1 MEIITVGGIGY
12 RKFEDP
18 SINTLVVKEM
28 CECIR
33 ARVRYS
39 RRLCLDFDERSS
51 LIDHLRM
58 ATLCFS

>member
-1 MEIITVGGIGY
+1 MEIINVGEIGY

-18 SINTLVVKEM
+18 AVTTIVVKEM

-33 ARVRYS
+33 ARVGYS